1 MKYAPLAAA
10 AAAAWL
16 LLSNPAMASGSA
28 YRCVLYPVPG
38 NEGSTGDREAGANG
52 AFWIP
57 SSAYDNPT
65 GGWKPI
71 VYRLDP
77 SGAVARWELD
87 PTARSFFPVAVRWH
101 AAVGRAIVL
110 VPLGAEQRALVYTLD
125 PVTGVATRTE
135 APFLARSLRL
145 DPLDGSPWIV
155 GRDTVARLSG
165 GTLQTWT
172 IPGVVDAAGRFDA
185 AGRLWLSTEGGVLLS
200 MTRDGS
206 LASWGPGSSPGSL
219 LTVDESGTEL
229 WGVDGARD
237 RLVRFRPSTG
247 ERTAWPQVRPV
258 SNWAGLA
265 VSGGTVALAASYG
278 PHVLSGGV
286 ANLAGG
292 ATVVAASVPADA
304 GAPAST
310 PAPAVAVTTTRSDST
325 ASSTARTLQ
334 APFNAGRALFTTS
347 GEAYRSLLWAGAGT
361 FLVATDG
368 VELWTPLAAG
378 APFSTRQVLPV
389 AVEVRPN
396 DPTRNFFTEVTVA
409 NLDGERDVLLTLT
422 TAAASYDLPIDLPA
436 GTTRIF
442 PNVAETFRD
451 PGGASLPPGETVAGA
466 LAARFRNGSGI
477 LAARVYTRFPDGSTT
492 GLGFTSLDAA
502 REARV
507 FRKTLNGLKNN
518 AGFRTNVAVANLC
531 GLEET
536 CPTLDVSADFYD
548 DATGTAVGTATL
560 QVPPGQWKQL
570 DAPLATFSGAVGETF
585 SVVFV
590 PFSVGATGYD
600 AYATVVSN
608 ANQDAAFVRATPS
621 ERASN
626 LTLPVITDAGGIDT
640 RFTSELA
647 LTNTTGGPAIADV
660 TFTSAKSGNVVTET
674 LNLAA
679 GLGVLW
685 PNAVGHFRSISP
697 ASVQADDYGPVR
709 FAFRDFAS
717 GFASV
722 RTTASNGTGLGFTAI
737 DPFVERAK
745 RTKRVVGLVEN
756 ARFRTNLAV
765 VHAGATGADPS
776 AQITLRVT
784 VRDAAGA
791 VVGTPLERTLG
802 PGQLHQWTRLLA
814 DPLGRTGEG
823 YSASIER
830 VDGFD
835 PFDAY
840 VTVIDNAST
849 DPVFVRA
856 E

>member
-1 MKYAPLAAA
+1 MKYAPLAAVA
-10 AAAAWL
+10 TAAWL
-16 LLSNPAMASGSA
+16 LLSNPAVASGAA
-28 YRCVLYPVPG
+28 YRSVLYPVAG
-38 NEGSTGDREAGANG
+38 NEGSSGDREAGASG

-71 VYRLDP
+71 VHRLDP
-77 SGAVARWELD
+77 AGGVVKWELD
-87 PTARSFFPVAVRWH
+87 PVARSFFPAAVRWH
-101 AAVGRAIVL
+101 SAGGRAIVL
-110 VPLGAEQRALVYTLD
+110 VPLGAEQKALVYALD
-125 PVTGVATRTE
+125 PATGAATRTE
-135 APFLARSLRL
+135 LPFLARSLRL
-145 DPLDGSPWIV
+145 DPQDGSAWLV

-165 GTLQTWT
+165 GTLRAWT
-172 IPGVVDAAGRFDA
+172 IPGVVEAAGRFDA
-185 AGRLWLSTEGGVLLS
+185 GGRLWLATEGGVLHS
-200 MTRDGS
+200 MTRDGALS
-206 LASWGPGSSPGSL
+206 SWGPGSSPGTL

-247 ERTAWPQVRPV
+247 ERTVWPQVRPV

-265 VSGGTVALAASYG
+265 VSAGTVALAASYG
-278 PHVLSGGV
+278 PHVVSAAV
-286 ANLAGG
+286 ADLGPG
-292 ATVVAASVPADA
+292 TTTVSTGSPVQT
-304 GAPAST
+304 GAPA
-310 PAPAVAVTTTRSDST
+310 DST
-325 ASSTARTLQ
+325 ATPVPVTPVRTDSTVTTSARTLY
-334 APFNAGRALFTTS
+334 APLEDGRGLLTTS
-347 GEAYRSLLWAGAGT
+347 GEAYRALLWAGAGT
-361 FLVATDG
+361 FLVATEG

-378 APFSTRQVLPV
+378 APFTTRQVLPV

-409 NLDGERDVLLTLT
+409 NLDAARDVLLTLT
-422 TAAASYDLPIDLPA
+422 TSTAVHALAIDLPA
-436 GTTRIF
+436 GTSQVF
-442 PNVAETFRD
+442 PNVVETFRD
-451 PGGASLPPGETVAGA
+451 LGLAYLPPGETVAGT
-466 LAARFRNGSGI
+466 LAAEFRGGTGS

-507 FRKTLNGLKNN
+507 FRKTLNGLKNT

-531 GLEET
+531 GLEES
-536 CPTLDVSADFYD
+536 CPTLDVSADFFD

-560 QVPPGQWKQL
+560 QVPPGQWKQV
-570 DAPLATFSGAVGETF
+570 DAPLTGFAGATGETF

-590 PFSVGATGYD
+590 PFSPGAAGYD

-626 LTLPVITDAGGIDT
+626 LTLPVVTDAGGIDT

-647 LTNTTGGPAIADV
+647 LTNTTGAPAVADV
-660 TFTSAKSGNVVTET
+660 TFTSAKSGNVVSET
-674 LNLAA
+674 LELAA

-685 PNAVGHFRSISP
+685 PNAVGHFRSIAP

-737 DPFVERAK
+737 DPFVDRAK
-745 RTKRVVGLVEN
+745 RTKRIVGLVETS
-756 ARFRTNLAV
+756 RFRTNLAV

-776 AQITLRVT
+776 ATVTLRVT
-784 VRDAAGA
+784 VRDASGA
-791 VVGTPLERTLG
+791 VVGTPLEKTLG
-802 PGQLHQWTRLLA
+802 PGQLHQWTRILA

-823 YSASIER
+823 FTATIER
-830 VDGFD
+830 VDGLD